1 MTVGTAARRIRSSV
15 ATIGLAHTLHDL
27 ALRAANRALLIE
39 ILNGMA
45 VERVDTAYLSCPEP
59 YRPMFLDEK
68 LLREFCRDPGNDMPG
83 SFLIEPAVPGSMSRA
98 GALAGGPRQ

>member
-39 ILNGMA
+39 IL
-45 VERVDTAYLSCPEP
+45 
-59 YRPMFLDEK
+59 
-68 LLREFCRDPGNDMPG
+68 
-83 SFLIEPAVPGSMSRA
+83 IEPAVPGCMSLA